1 MQLYKNIF
9 GINFSYRSA
18 LLLAF
23 LALFPNLLGLIVL
36 PTPFG
41 FKFHLFQIA
50 VFLAALLYGK
60 WGGAMAGAA
69 GSVFTAIALNNP
81 FIMGGNVILGFFTGV
96 FVKRTHVV
104 FAVLAA
110 FAIQLPWLY
119 YTDLLAGMPLPAV
132 QSAVVALSFSNVV
145 WAGVAALIY
154 KRIGKLIQ

>member
-1 MQLYKNIF
+1 MQLYKNFF
-9 GINFSYRSA
+9 GVNFSYRSV

-60 WGGAMAGAA
+60 WGGALSGAA
-69 GSVFTAIALNNP
+69 GSVYTAIALNNP
-81 FIMGGNVILGFFTGV
+81 FIIGGNIILGFSTG
-96 FVKRTHVV
+96 FFAKRTNIV

-110 FAIQLPWLY
+110 YAIQLPWLY
-119 YTDLLAGMPLPAV
+119 YTDLLAGMPEPAV
-132 QSAVVALSFSNVV
+132 RGVVVALLFSNVV
-145 WAGVAALIY
+145 WAAVAALIY